1 MYDAVAIACM
11 RESDYNGRYKI
22 FFIFIHIMLVALQK
36 GDSTVG
42 YKKRVTMQ
50 KQLASLERSEG
61 WHSAKKEIRCWN
73 CSADTF
79 FFLFVGSTYW

>member
-61 WHSAKKEIRCWN
+61 WHSAKKEIRC
-73 CSADTF
+73 
-79 FFLFVGSTYW
+79 